1 MGIRPTVGSGQS
13 AMATATLRY
22 IIFLSVMMGVTG
34 GQQLPTPRNHD
45 NLNAAEIRFDPRAL
59 SWMEFTKPEPS
70 SSHALQQK
78 HQQWLQPPMPVNS
91 NSPRRT
97 PEQQWNPHGQHWP
110 GHFDHSQQHHPLL
123 TNHPDRSAAHQQPY
137 RSVQL
142 ADEMQRRPKQ
152 QQVPPIPARDV
163 PSGSIS
169 SEQWHRELA
178 QPPREPTYHPG
189 GASASSTETSDILSD
204 VRSDEILEEE
214 FYDSSELFE
223 EDETELDSTGGE
235 HSAKSKAEEEMLTRQ
250 KDEEDATMEILSAFT
265 SGLSNLPRRN
275 EESGSDKEQVSAK
288 TPAASIQQ
296 TPTWKQLYPQ
306 LLGPA
311 TPPGKRVIV
320 TEEHPS
326 SKPKAIDN
334 HRVSY
339 GLTAASVYARIQPSL
354 RPRNGTGGL
363 RQRVVP
369 RPYKRRPIT
378 VKSTTTV
385 PVDKQ
390 QEPHAQD
397 VEEGDEEEDEFDLIT
412 EEIETENEPAITEI
426 EEEELKEM
434 ANETQ
439 QENEPKIEAQSE
451 PDKLSSKESI
461 QVNIAANE
469 TEAIGE
475 EEEPINEKSQPVIQ
489 LKNPTSTM
497 ENETLKSKPS
507 SPAAA
512 SGPADIK
519 SLLRSAGPLSLSEIL
534 QQKGMSLADL
544 LKGGTQIA
552 PVIGVTTSS
561 PIASNAASPKNQV
574 KVEHDT
580 TSTATPIT
588 STHTTTATPMVTDA
602 PIRPGV
608 MPSVKPIS
616 FRELLAAKNVTLQE
630 IIHPDMTVIGTE
642 KPIAAVGVGGT
653 LKPGVKLP
661 IPFAPGRGKGLAGLV
676 ASTAAPSEEQ
686 PAESMNSKSTT
697 TPQPSKPMNSK
708 SVSELKPLIFGGGR
722 PLDEDSD
729 ATTTTST
736 TTIRTTSRQMVI
748 HSKRPYVAGMNV
760 GEYGSHLGRSF
771 EEEGDS
777 DEDGSNTRSKSSNNL
792 VGSYGMQRPIA
803 TSRLTPAPP
812 RKQRP
817 VLNFNYN
824 ALSEEEDEDETGTTT
839 TSSPI
844 LTHFNEDEL
853 IENDPYFDLPVSVRN
868 AIIVSSTIG
877 GFCLV
882 VFLGILLVFRIRQKT
897 RIRLRHPA
905 ALLGLGGMTDM
916 TASNGSDSSGIT
928 TPTSHAASKSGYAKL
943 PRRSS
948 SLWGTLRR
956 SVRQMEVHYS

>member
-1 MGIRPTVGSGQS
+1 
-13 AMATATLRY
+13 
-22 IIFLSVMMGVTG
+22 
-34 GQQLPTPRNHD
+34 
-45 NLNAAEIRFDPRAL
+45 
-59 SWMEFTKPEPS
+59 
-70 SSHALQQK
+70 
-78 HQQWLQPPMPVNS
+78 
-91 NSPRRT
+91 
-97 PEQQWNPHGQHWP
+97 
-110 GHFDHSQQHHPLL
+110 
-123 TNHPDRSAAHQQPY
+123 
-137 RSVQL
+137 
-142 ADEMQRRPKQ
+142 
-152 QQVPPIPARDV
+152 
-163 PSGSIS
+163 
-169 SEQWHRELA
+169 
-178 QPPREPTYHPG
+178 
-189 GASASSTETSDILSD
+189 
-204 VRSDEILEEE
+204 
-214 FYDSSELFE
+214 
-223 EDETELDSTGGE
+223 
-235 HSAKSKAEEEMLTRQ
+235 
-250 KDEEDATMEILSAFT
+250 
-265 SGLSNLPRRN
+265 
-275 EESGSDKEQVSAK
+275 
-288 TPAASIQQ
+288 
-296 TPTWKQLYPQ
+296 
-306 LLGPA
+306 
-311 TPPGKRVIV
+311 
-320 TEEHPS
+320 
-326 SKPKAIDN
+326 
-334 HRVSY
+334 
-339 GLTAASVYARIQPSL
+339 
-354 RPRNGTGGL
+354 
-363 RQRVVP
+363 
-369 RPYKRRPIT
+369 
-378 VKSTTTV
+378 
-385 PVDKQ
+385 
-390 QEPHAQD
+390 
-397 VEEGDEEEDEFDLIT
+397 
-412 EEIETENEPAITEI
+412 
-426 EEEELKEM
+426 
-434 ANETQ
+434 
-439 QENEPKIEAQSE
+439 
-451 PDKLSSKESI
+451 
-461 QVNIAANE
+461 
-469 TEAIGE
+469 
-475 EEEPINEKSQPVIQ
+475 
-489 LKNPTSTM
+489 M

-507 SPAAA
+507 PPAAA
-512 SGPADIK
+512 NEPADIK

-561 PIASNAASPKNQV
+561 PIASNAASPKNQA

-588 STHTTTATPMVTDA
+588 STHSTTAKTMVTNA

-642 KPIAAVGVGGT
+642 KPSTAVGAGGT

-676 ASTAAPSEEQ
+676 ASTTAPSEEQ
-686 PAESMNSKSTT
+686 PVESINSKSTT

-722 PLDEDSD
+722 PLEDSD

-736 TTIRTTSRQMVI
+736 TTTRTTSRQMVI
-748 HSKRPYVAGMNV
+748 HSKRPYLAGTNV

-771 EEEGDS
+771 EEEED

-824 ALSEEEDEDETGTTT
+824 ALSEEEDEGDLGTTT

-877 GFCLV
+877 GFCLA
-882 VFLGILLVFRIRQKT
+882 VFLVILLVFRIRQKT

>member
-1 MGIRPTVGSGQS
+1 MI
-13 AMATATLRY
+13 L
-22 IIFLSVMMGVTG
+22 
-34 GQQLPTPRNHD
+34 
-45 NLNAAEIRFDPRAL
+45 IRF
-59 SWMEFTKPEPS
+59 FVS
-70 SSHALQQK
+70 SL
-78 HQQWLQPPMPVNS
+78 
-91 NSPRRT
+91 RT
-97 PEQQWNPHGQHWP
+97 PEQQWNPHGQNWP
-110 GHFDHSQQHHPLL
+110 GYYDHSQRHQPLQS
-123 TNHPDRSAAHQQPY
+123 NQPDRNAAHQQPY
-137 RSVQL
+137 RPIQPV
-142 ADEMQRRPKQ
+142 DEIQRRPKQ
-152 QQVPPIPARDV
+152 QQMISPARDV
-163 PSGSIS
+163 PSDSIS
-169 SEQWHRELA
+169 SQQWHRELP
-178 QPPREPTYHPG
+178 QPPREATYHPG
-189 GASASSTETSDILSD
+189 AQSVSSTETSDILSD

-223 EDETELDSTGGE
+223 EEEVELDPNAAE
-235 HSAKSKAEEEMLTRQ
+235 HLAKSKAEEEMLIRE

-275 EESGSDKEQVSAK
+275 EESGADKEQVNVK
-288 TPAASIQQ
+288 TPPASIQQ
-296 TPTWKQLYPQ
+296 SPTWKQLYPQ

-390 QEPHAQD
+390 QEPHVQD
-397 VEEGDEEEDEFDLIT
+397 VEDEEEEEEEEEDFDLIT
-412 EEIETENEPAITEI
+412 EEIDTENDPVVDDI
-426 EEEELKEM
+426 EDEEVKPMATVEKEV
-434 ANETQ
+434 Q
-439 QENEPKIEAQSE
+439 QENEPKIEALSE
-451 PDKLSSKESI
+451 PDQLSSKEDI
-461 QVNIAANE
+461 QINMAGNHTRVI
-469 TEAIGE
+469 E
-475 EEEPINEKSQPVIQ
+475 EEEPANGKAQPAI
-489 LKNPTSTM
+489 
-497 ENETLKSKPS
+497 ENETLKPKALSP
-507 SPAAA
+507 PAAK
-512 SGPADIK
+512 GPADIK

-561 PIASNAASPKNQV
+561 TIASNAASPKNPL
-574 KVEHDT
+574 KVEHIT
-580 TSTATPIT
+580 TSTATPII
-588 STHTTTATPMVTDA
+588 STHPTTAKTMVTNA
-602 PIRPGV
+602 PLRPGV
-608 MPSVKPIS
+608 MPTIKPIS
-616 FRELLAAKNVTLQE
+616 FRELLAAKNVTLQD
-630 IIHPDMTVIGTE
+630 IVHPDMTVIGTE
-642 KPIAAVGVGGT
+642 KPSANIGARGT

-676 ASTAAPSEEQ
+676 ASTAPPSEELL
-686 PAESMNSKSTT
+686 AESINSKSTT
-697 TPQPSKPMNSK
+697 TPQPSKPVNSK

-722 PLDEDSD
+722 PLEVDTDD
-729 ATTTTST
+729 TTITST
-736 TTIRTTSRQMVI
+736 TTTRASRQMVI
-748 HSKRPYVAGMNV
+748 HSKRPYVAGANV
-760 GEYGSHLGRSF
+760 GEYGSYLGRSF
-771 EEEGDS
+771 EEED
-777 DEDGSNTRSKSSNNL
+777 DEDGNNTRSKSSNNL

-824 ALSEEEDEDETGTTT
+824 ALSEEEDEDEMATSTTPA
-839 TSSPI
+839 PI

-877 GFCLV
+877 GFCLA
-882 VFLGILLVFRIRQKT
+882 VFLVILLVFRIRQKT

>member
-1 MGIRPTVGSGQS
+1 MGIRPAVGSGQS
-13 AMATATLRY
+13 AMASMSATMRY
-22 IIFLSVMMGVTG
+22 IIFWSVMMGVTG
-34 GQQLPTPRNHD
+34 GQELPTPRNHD

-59 SWMEFTKPEPS
+59 SWMEFTKPERS

-91 NSPRRT
+91 NNPRRT

-123 TNHPDRSAAHQQPY
+123 TNHPDRNAAHQQPY
-137 RSVQL
+137 RSVQP

-152 QQVPPIPARDV
+152 QQVLAPPARDV

-189 GASASSTETSDILSD
+189 AASASSTETSDILSD

-235 HSAKSKAEEEMLTRQ
+235 HSALAKSKAEEEMRTRQ

-275 EESGSDKEQVSAK
+275 EESGSDKEQVNAK
-288 TPAASIQQ
+288 TPPASIQQ

-306 LLGPA
+306 LLVPA

-390 QEPHAQD
+390 QEAHVQD
-397 VEEGDEEEDEFDLIT
+397 VEEEEEEEDDFDLIT
-412 EEIETENEPAITEI
+412 EEIGTENEPTIEEI
-426 EEEELKEM
+426 EEEEPKEL
-434 ANETQ
+434 AKETQ
-439 QENEPKIEAQSE
+439 QESEPKIEAQSE
-451 PDKLSSKESI
+451 PDQLSSKEDI
-461 QVNIAANE
+461 QVNIAANR
-469 TEAIGE
+469 TEAIGD
-475 EEEPINEKSQPVIQ
+475 EEEPINEKSEPAIQ

-507 SPAAA
+507 PPAAA
-512 SGPADIK
+512 NEPADIK

-552 PVIGVTTSS
+552 PVISVTTSS
-561 PIASNAASPKNQV
+561 PIASNAASPKNQA

-588 STHTTTATPMVTDA
+588 STHSTTAKTMVTNA

-642 KPIAAVGVGGT
+642 KPSTAVGAGGT

-676 ASTAAPSEEQ
+676 ASTTAPSEEQ
-686 PAESMNSKSTT
+686 PVESINSKSTT

-722 PLDEDSD
+722 PLEDSD

-736 TTIRTTSRQMVI
+736 TTTRTTSRQMVI
-748 HSKRPYVAGMNV
+748 HSKRPYLAGTNV

-771 EEEGDS
+771 EEEED

-824 ALSEEEDEDETGTTT
+824 ALSEEEDEGDVGTTT

-853 IENDPYFDLPVSVRN
+853 IENDPYFDLPVTVPQRHHRQFNHRRFLFGRVPRN
-868 AIIVSSTIG
+868 FARFPDKAKDT
-877 GFCLV
+877 
-882 VFLGILLVFRIRQKT
+882 
-897 RIRLRHPA
+897 H
-905 ALLGLGGMTDM
+905 
-916 TASNGSDSSGIT
+916 T
-928 TPTSHAASKSGYAKL
+928 TP
-943 PRRSS
+943 SS
-948 SLWGTLRR
+948 SSATGFGGNDGYDRIE
-956 SVRQMEVHYS
+956 RQR